1 MVRGLT
7 VRGLDNKVEKNRGKS
22 HGDGGCVPR
31 AVKGAGGLIMS
42 SFVPRVLF
50 C

>member
-1 MVRGLT
+1 LRRIEAKAMAMAV
-7 VRGLDNKVEKNRGKS
+7 VS
-22 HGDGGCVPR
+22 

-50 C
+50 LLGKQI